1 MNPSSDPLRGA
12 AVLVVDDDLELLR
25 TLARRFHLAGSV
37 VTVAKDGD
45 EALAR
50 FNHSTPS
57 VVVTDILMP
66 NREGVETIMAMKT
79 RAPEVKI
86 LAISGGGLLGA
97 AGVLDLARRLG
108 ADDVLAKPFRSGQVL
123 EAVRRLLGSAESL
136 AGSVDAVA
144 SDHSRDSGAV

>member
-1 MNPSSDPLRGA
+1 MKSHSDPLVGA
-12 AVLVVDDDLELLR
+12 TVLVVDDDADLLR
-25 TLARRFHLAGSV
+25 TLARRFHLAGSR

-50 FNHSTPS
+50 FNQSTPT

-66 NREGVETIMAMKT
+66 NREGVETIMKMKE
-79 RAPEVKI
+79 RSPEVKI

-108 ADDVLAKPFRSGQVL
+108 ADAVLAKPFRSDQVL
-123 EAVRRLLGSAESL
+123 EAVRKLIGSAESRDRPL
-136 AGSVDAVA
+136 DARSQERA
-144 SDHSRDSGAV
+144 

>member
-1 MNPSSDPLRGA
+1 MKSNPDPLVGA
-12 AVLVVDDDLELLR
+12 TVLVVDDDVDLLR
-25 TLARRFHLAGSV
+25 TLARRFHQAGSQ

-50 FNHSTPS
+50 FNQSTPA

-66 NREGVETIMAMKT
+66 NREGVETIITMKA
-79 RAPEVKI
+79 RAREVKI

-108 ADDVLAKPFRSGQVL
+108 ADDVLAKPFRSDQVL
-123 EAVRRLLGSAESL
+123 EAVRRLIRSSENRRHPLDA
-136 AGSVDAVA
+136 AGP
-144 SDHSRDSGAV
+144 DHS